1 MFTIASK
8 CKSLRTAVVICERT
22 HHDISCTDIV
32 YPVSKRRII
41 SPRYYVEI
49 LQLYVHLQCSSFM
62 RIVFVNVIFVIV
74 CANCAC
80 PLIVSANRTNRWASQ
95 SECVHHCSDRLPP
108 MADEGVE

>member
-1 MFTIASK
+1 
-8 CKSLRTAVVICERT
+8 
-22 HHDISCTDIV
+22 
-32 YPVSKRRII
+32 
-41 SPRYYVEI
+41 
-49 LQLYVHLQCSSFM
+49 M

-74 CANCAC
+74 CANCVC